1 MNCSMIA
8 FFLHFAHC
16 CAATAAEISRILMN
30 EKTFPI
36 REFIFAF
43 LEMKIVHIDIGSSY
57 SS

>member
-16 CAATAAEISRILMN
+16 CYCSAEISRILMN

-57 SS
+57 NS